1 MKKNPIQSRK
11 IEKREKQHFLKKD
24 IKIEATLFHYISM
37 DHMVP
42 EKHFPAIN
50 KLELSYGYTSRL
62 GKSHYCLPFRKDLV
76 VFKNILEFPLLK
88 GVL

>member
-1 MKKNPIQSRK
+1 
-11 IEKREKQHFLKKD
+11 
-24 IKIEATLFHYISM
+24 M

-50 KLELSYGYTSRL
+50 TLELSYGYTSRL